1 MLPPKLGGS
10 IFRKEWEEYMSSTK
24 KKGRKK
30 SVDYGKYGYLFVAPF
45 IIVYLI
51 FQLWPLINTFYLSLF
66 NYYTRRQE
74 DFVEWYGFKN
84 FLNVLGISKGEE
96 AFAIHYLGNT
106 LIMWVM
112 NFIPQVL
119 LSLLLAAWLTNTK
132 VKLRGTGAFKVM
144 VYMPNIITAASISVL
159 FNAMFSQ
166 FGPITVTLRNWG
178 WIGDNYDF
186 MKSVGASRGLISFML
201 FWMWYGNTTLLL
213 ISGVLGISPTLF
225 EAADIDGATNG
236 QKFRKITIPLL
247 KPILLFVL
255 VTSSIGG
262 MQMYDIPAVFN
273 VSQNGTMMGLP
284 SDKTTTVA
292 MYIMRLYDNSLGKAA
307 TVSVLLFIV
316 TLIVSLAFF
325 FSMRER
331 KPKARRYKGG
341 VN

>member
-1 MLPPKLGGS
+1 MG
-10 IFRKEWEEYMSSTK
+10 STK
-24 KKGRKK
+24 KKGRRK

-66 NYYTRRQE
+66 NYYTRQRR
-74 DFVEWYGFKN
+74 DYVEFYGFKN

-96 AFAIHYLGNT
+96 AFAIKYLGNT

-132 VKLRGTGAFKVM
+132 VKLKGTGIFKVM

-166 FGPITVTLRNWG
+166 FGPITVTLVKMG
-178 WIGDNYDF
+178 WISDSFDF
-186 MKSVGASRGLISFML
+186 MKSVGGSRGIIAFML

-213 ISGVLGISPTLF
+213 ISGVLGINPTLF
-225 EAADIDGATNG
+225 EAADIDGATGG
-236 QKFRKITIPLL
+236 QKFRRITIPLL
-247 KPILLFVL
+247 KPILVYVL

-262 MQMYDIPAVFN
+262 MQMYDIPAIFN
-273 VSQNGTMMGLP
+273 VSTNGTLVGLP
-284 SDKTTTVA
+284 NDTTTTVA
-292 MYIMRLYDNSLGKAA
+292 MYIMRLYESNLGKAA
-307 TVSVLLFIV
+307 TISVLLFIV
-316 TLIVSLAFF
+316 TLIISLLFF

-331 KPKARRYKGG
+331 KPKTRRVKGG
-341 VN
+341 TV